1 MIYRVVLNNS
11 ILKFR
16 IWSNLNFRIYNLKF
30 QKIMFKKILIANRG
44 EIALRVIR
52 TCREMGIKTVAVYST
67 ADAESLHVR
76 FADEAVCIG
85 PAPSN
90 LSYLKMSNIIAAA
103 EITNADAIHPGYGFL
118 SENAKFSKI
127 CQESGIKFIGAS
139 PEMINKMGD
148 KASAKAT
155 MKEAGVPTVPGSDG
169 ILESLEQAKKVAK
182 ETGYP
187 VMLKATA
194 GGGGK
199 GMRAVWKPEK
209 LKEAWESAR
218 QEAKAAFGNDDMYM
232 EKLIEEPRHIE
243 IQIVGDSN
251 GMACHLS
258 ERDCSIQRRH
268 QKLTEEV
275 PSPFMTNA
283 LRKKMGEAAVKAA
296 EYIKYEGAGTI
307 EFLVDKHRNFYF
319 MEMNTRIQVEHPITE
334 QVIDFD
340 LIREQI
346 LVAAG
351 VPISGKNYTPNLH
364 SIECRINAE
373 DPFNDFRP
381 SPGRITTLHAPGG
394 HGVRLDTHV
403 YAGYVI
409 PPHYDSMIAKLI
421 TTAQTREEAINKMKR
436 ALDEFVIEGIKTT
449 IPFHRQLM
457 DHPDYLAGNY
467 TTKFMEDFVMEKP
480 KED

>member
-1 MIYRVVLNNS
+1 
-11 ILKFR
+11 
-16 IWSNLNFRIYNLKF
+16 
-30 QKIMFKKILIANRG
+30 MFKKILVANRG

-52 TCREMGIKTVAVYST
+52 TCKEMGIQTVAVYST
-67 ADAESLHVR
+67 ADSESLHVK

-85 PAPSN
+85 PAASSE
-90 LSYLKMSNIIAAA
+90 SYLKISNIIAAA

-118 SENAKFSKI
+118 SENARFSKI
-127 CQESGIKFIGAS
+127 CEEHGIKFIGAS
-139 PEMINKMGD
+139 PEMIDRMGD
-148 KASAKAT
+148 KANAKAT
-155 MKEAGVPTVPGSDG
+155 MKLAGVPCVPGSEG
-169 ILESLEQAKKVAK
+169 VIETFAECKVIAKK
-182 ETGYP
+182 TGYP
-187 VMLKATA
+187 VMLKASA

-199 GMRAVWKPEK
+199 GMRAVWKKED
-209 LKEAWESAR
+209 LKDAWDSAR
-218 QEAKAAFGNDDMYM
+218 QESKAAFGNDDMYM

-243 IQIVGDSN
+243 IQIIGDSKGN
-251 GMACHLS
+251 ACHLS

-275 PSPFMTNA
+275 PSPFMTTA
-283 LRKKMGEAAVKAA
+283 LRKKMGEAAVKAS
-296 EYIKYEGAGTI
+296 EFIKYEGAGTV

-334 QVIDFD
+334 QVINFD

-351 VPISGKNYTPNLH
+351 VTILGKNYLPSLH

-381 SPGRITTLHAPGG
+381 SPGKITTLHSPGG

-403 YAGYVI
+403 YAGYTI
-409 PPHYDSMIAKLI
+409 PPNYDSMIAKLI
-421 TTAQTREEAINKMKR
+421 TTAQTREEAIHKMKR

-457 DHPDYLAGNY
+457 DHPEYITGNY
-467 TTKFMEDFVMEKP
+467 TTKFMEDFEMKP
-480 KED
+480 INKA

>member
-1 MIYRVVLNNS
+1 
-11 ILKFR
+11 
-16 IWSNLNFRIYNLKF
+16 
-30 QKIMFKKILIANRG
+30 MFKKILIANRG

-52 TCREMGIKTVAVYST
+52 TCKEMGIKTVAVYST

-85 PAPSN
+85 PPASN
-90 LSYLKMSNIIAAA
+90 ESYLKISNIIAAA

-118 SENAKFSKI
+118 AENAKFSKI
-127 CQESGIKFIGAS
+127 CEDHNIKFIGAS
-139 PEMINKMGD
+139 AEMIERMGD
-148 KASAKAT
+148 KANAKET
-155 MKEAGVPTVPGSDG
+155 MKAAGVPCVPGSDG
-169 ILESLEQAKKVAK
+169 IIENFEHCKKLAV

-187 VMLKATA
+187 VMLKASA

-199 GMRAVWKPEK
+199 GMRGVFKPED

-218 QEAKAAFGNDDMYM
+218 KEAKAAFGNDDMYM

-243 IQIVGDSN
+243 IQIVGDST
-251 GMACHLS
+251 GRACHLS

-275 PSPFMTNA
+275 PSPFMTPE
-283 LRKKMGEAAVKAA
+283 LRKKMGDAAVKAA

-319 MEMNTRIQVEHPITE
+319 MEMNTRIQVEHTITE

-346 LVAAG
+346 LLAAK
-351 VPISGKNYTPNLH
+351 VPIIGKNYIPKLH
-364 SIECRINAE
+364 SIECRITAE
-373 DPFNDFRP
+373 DPYNDFRP
-381 SPGRITTLHAPGG
+381 SPGKITTLHAPGG
-394 HGVRLDTHV
+394 HGVRLDTHI
-403 YAGYVI
+403 YAGYTV
-409 PPHYDSMIAKLI
+409 PPNYDSMIAKLI

-436 ALDEFVIEGIKTT
+436 ALDEFIIEGIKTS

-457 DHPDYLAGNY
+457 DHPDYRAGNY
-467 TTKFMEDFVMEKP
+467 TTKFMEDFEMDESQ
-480 KED
+480 KE

>member
-1 MIYRVVLNNS
+1 
-11 ILKFR
+11 
-16 IWSNLNFRIYNLKF
+16 
-30 QKIMFKKILIANRG
+30 IANRG

-52 TCREMGIKTVAVYST
+52 TCKEMGIKTVAVYST
-67 ADAESLHVR
+67 ADAESLHVK

-85 PAPSN
+85 PPPSN

-127 CQESGIKFIGAS
+127 CKEHGIKFIGAS
-139 PEMINKMGD
+139 PEMIDRMGD

-155 MKEAGVPTVPGSDG
+155 MKAAGVPCVPGSDG
-169 ILESLEQAKKVAK
+169 LLESYEQALELSK
-182 ETGYP
+182 EMGFP

-199 GMRAVWKPEK
+199 GMRAVWKEEEL
-209 LKEAWESAR
+209 LKAWESAR
-218 QEAKAAFGNDDMYM
+218 QESAAAFGNDGMYL

-243 IQIVGDSN
+243 IQVVGDSY
-251 GMACHLS
+251 GKACHLS
-258 ERDCSIQRRH
+258 ERDCSVQRRH
-268 QKLTEEV
+268 QKLTEET
-275 PSPFMTNA
+275 PSPFMTDE
-283 LRKKMGEAAVKAA
+283 LRNKMGEAAVKAA
-296 EYIKYEGAGTI
+296 EFIKYEGAGTV

-334 QVIDFD
+334 QVIDYD

-351 VPISGKNYTPNLH
+351 VPISGKNYFPNLH
-364 SIECRINAE
+364 AIECRINAE
-373 DPFNDFRP
+373 DPYNDFRP
-381 SPGRITTLHAPGG
+381 SPGKITVLHAPGG

-403 YAGYVI
+403 YAGYTI
-409 PPHYDSMIAKLI
+409 PPNYDSMIAKLI

-436 ALDEFVIEGIKTT
+436 ALDEFYIEGIKTT

-457 DHPDYLAGNY
+457 EEPDYVAGNY
-467 TTKFMEDFVMEKP
+467 TTKFMESFKMKDLE
-480 KED
+480 

>member
-1 MIYRVVLNNS
+1 
-11 ILKFR
+11 
-16 IWSNLNFRIYNLKF
+16 
-30 QKIMFKKILIANRG
+30 MFKKILIANRG

-52 TCREMGIKTVAVYST
+52 TCKEMGIKSVAVYST

-85 PAPSN
+85 PPPSSE
-90 LSYLKMSNIIAAA
+90 SYLKIPNIIAAA

-118 SENAKFSKI
+118 SENAKFSKL
-127 CQESGIKFIGAS
+127 CKEHNIKFIGAS
-139 PEMINKMGD
+139 EDMINRMGD
-148 KASAKAT
+148 KAMAKIT
-155 MKEAGVPTVPGSDG
+155 MIEAGVPCVPGSEGTIPDFKTC
-169 ILESLEQAKKVAK
+169 IKVAK

-187 VMLKATA
+187 VMLKASA

-199 GMRAVWKPEK
+199 GMRAVWKEEE
-209 LKEAWESAR
+209 LKNAWDSAR
-218 QEAKAAFGNDDMYM
+218 HESKAAFGNDDMYI

-243 IQIVGDSN
+243 IQIIGDSTGN
-251 GMACHLS
+251 ACHLS

-268 QKLTEEV
+268 QKLTEET
-275 PSPFMTNA
+275 PSPFMTDK
-283 LRKKMGEAAVKAA
+283 LREDMGLAAVRAA
-296 EYIKYEGAGTI
+296 EYIKYEGAGTV

-334 QVIDFD
+334 QVIIDFD

-346 LVAAG
+346 KVAAG
-351 VPISGKNYTPNLH
+351 IPIIGKNYFPKLH

-373 DPFNDFRP
+373 DPFNNFRP
-381 SPGRITTLHAPGG
+381 CPGKIIELNSPGG

-403 YAGYVI
+403 YAGYTI
-409 PPHYDSMIAKLI
+409 PPNYDSMIAKLI
-421 TTAQTREEAINKMKR
+421 TTAQTREEAISKMRR

-457 DHPDYLAGNY
+457 DHPDYVAGDF
-467 TTKFMEDFVMEKP
+467 TTAFMDSFEMSEI
-480 KED
+480 EEEE